1 MTEWKPGQPIGY
13 VRSEIPEFAM
23 PAYQGQRYESMAPDT
38 LDLADRASLVIHGM
52 TEAADPEADF
62 EPYMQVWFDS
72 RPPQMLHD
80 WCGPGMMAKFLE
92 ATPLMRIISGS
103 NLNEHVDRTWAE
115 VALRGL
121 GPDGLY
127 YSPLKGR
134 PWADEDSPSPVHTAT
149 GQVVA
154 PLTFG
159 KLLSAMAVLA
169 YRDGGSVWRDASRR
183 LVDGIIGLAVDAGD
197 IAYFWPDCMDAR
209 KERPAS
215 VEAPTKG
222 VNQESSRTPH
232 GLVHAYRLLGYEPAL
247 TLAGKIINYMRRYF
261 YGADGSFMRI
271 PGDSTYAHF
280 HAHAHGLLAMQDYA
294 ETADDQEVMEFVVRS
309 FEFAKGVGTQLER
322 QVAYDFAVAPGPG
335 LLGFFPCHISS
346 PEWEGSELC
355 EVADMIALALKL
367 SEAGVGD
374 YWDDADRWIRN
385 MFAEGQLL
393 STDWISR
400 VPENMFASLPSWAEP
415 HTLKP
420 SPVKPYDT
428 TDRVAE
434 RCLGTFAG
442 WPAANDWYVGSGV
455 GIAYC
460 CTANSAHTIYRTW
473 ERMLRHQDGKLRV
486 NLLLNRASPWADVE
500 SYIPYQGRVDVKVK
514 QPVDLA
520 VRIPEWVAPGET
532 RCRVNGRDRNLGWD
546 GRYAQVGSVLPQDL
560 VSLSFPI
567 FERTN
572 KIRVEKQRFTI
583 VRKGN
588 DVVSIDPPGRYNPL
602 YQRQHYRDDEPR
614 WRRFNRFVSTERIDW

>member
-13 VRSEIPEFAM
+13 VQSKIPDFDV
-23 PAYQGQRYESMAPDT
+23 PAYQGHSYQSMVPET
-38 LDLADRASLVIHGM
+38 LDLAERARLVIHGM
-52 TEAADPEADF
+52 TEATDPEADF

-103 NLNEHVDRTWAE
+103 NLNEHVDRAWAE

-134 PWADEDSPSPVHTAT
+134 PWADEDSPSPVHTQT
-149 GQVVA
+149 GQVLA

-169 YRDGGSVWRDASRR
+169 HRDGGPVWRDASRR
-183 LVDGIIGLAVDAGD
+183 LADGIIGLAVDAGD
-197 IAYFWPDCMDAR
+197 IAFFWPDCMDAR
-209 KERPAS
+209 KERPAR
-215 VEAPTKG
+215 VEPPTKG

-247 TLAGKIINYMRRYF
+247 TLAGKILNYMRRYF
-261 YGADGSFMRI
+261 YGADGSFMRV

-294 ETADDQEVMEFVVRS
+294 ETADDQELMEFVVRS

-322 QVAYDFAVAPGPG
+322 QVAYEFAVAPGPG

-355 EVADMIALALKL
+355 QVADMIALALKL

-415 HTLKP
+415 QTLKP
-420 SPVKPYDT
+420 SPVKPYNT

-473 ERMLRHQDGKLRV
+473 ERMLRHQNGKLRV

-520 VRIPEWVAPGET
+520 LRIPEWVAPGDT
-532 RCRVNGRDRNLGWD
+532 RCRVNDRERSLGWD

-560 VSLSFPI
+560 VTLSFPI

-572 KIRVEKQRFTI
+572 KIRVEKQPFTI

-614 WRRFNRFVSTERIDW
+614 WRRFNRFVSNERIDW